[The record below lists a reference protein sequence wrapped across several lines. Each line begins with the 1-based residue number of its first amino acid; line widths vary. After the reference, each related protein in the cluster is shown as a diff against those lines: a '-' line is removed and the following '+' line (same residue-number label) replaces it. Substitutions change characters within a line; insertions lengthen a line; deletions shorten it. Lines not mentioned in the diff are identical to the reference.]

1 MSAAPPSFN
10 YKRPTQAEGFDEMQD
25 ENGRMPTRRR
35 TRWGDRLWG
44 ALLLSALLTAFP
56 FGGAAF
62 AQRADDSYKGPSQ
75 GGGLDG
81 QMRGFAAPPAPAP
94 GGGGGGVA
102 PGGGL
107 QGRQTQGTIA
117 PIPIAIPVFL
127 GPDPKLA
134 ADISDVVSADL
145 EHSALFQPLDRASF
159 LEQVR
164 DVNAAPRFP
173 DWRAVRAD
181 ALVVGE
187 VGRSADGRIVAQF
200 RLWDVSSGR
209 QLAGQR
215 FATSAQNWRRVGHI
229 IADQVYKELTG
240 ESGYFDTRVVF
251 VDETGPKDRR
261 VKRLAIMDQ
270 DGQNVRLLTRGQE
283 LVLTPRFSPTNQEIT
298 FMSYTG
304 DQPRVYLMNLE
315 TGQRET
321 VGDFPGMTFAPRF
334 SPDGQRIVMSLQAEG
349 NSSIYEMDLRTRQ
362 KRRLTPG
369 TAIDTSPSYSP
380 DGRQIVFE
388 SDRDNQ
394 QEIYVMNADGS
405 NPHRISAGD
414 GSYSTPVWSPRGD
427 YIAFTKQL
435 GGRFLIGVMR
445 PDGSGERVLTE
456 GFHNEGPT
464 WAPNG
469 RVLMFFRE
477 SQGENGGPRIL
488 SIDLTG
494 YNERPVPTPSF
505 GSDPAW
511 SPLLN

>member
-1 MSAAPPSFN
+1 MRDDTARHSGF
-10 YKRPTQAEGFDEMQD
+10 RFGLRAEGV
-25 ENGRMPTRRR
+25 R
-35 TRWGDRLWG
+35 
-44 ALLLSALLTAFP
+44 ALALIAALLTLVIAAP
-56 FGGAAF
+56 AF
-62 AQRADDSYKGPSQ
+62 AQRPDDSYKGPPP

-81 QMRGFAAPPAPAP
+81 QLRQISPPPSASAPASRRDAP
-94 GGGGGGVA
+94 A

-127 GPDPKLA
+127 GRDPKLA
-134 ADISDVVSADL
+134 SDVADVITADL
-145 EHSALFQPLDRASF
+145 DHSGLFQPLDRASF
-159 LEQVR
+159 LEQVG

-181 ALVVGE
+181 ALVVGN
-187 VGRSADGRIVAQF
+187 VGQGPDGRIIAEF
-200 RLWDVSSGR
+200 RLWDVASGR

-229 IADQVYKELTG
+229 IADQVYQQLTG
-240 ESGYFDTRVVF
+240 EKGYFDTRVVF
-251 VDETGPKDRR
+251 VDETGSKQQR

-270 DGQNVRLLTRGQE
+270 DGQNVRLLSKGQE

-304 DQPRVYLMNLE
+304 DQPRVFLLNLE

-334 SPDGQRIVMSLQAEG
+334 SPDGQRVIMSLQNGG
-349 NSSIYEMDLRTRQ
+349 NSGIYEMDLRSHQRRQ
-362 KRRLTPG
+362 LTPG
-369 TAIDTSPSYSP
+369 NAIDTSPSYSP
-380 DGRQIVFE
+380 DGRQITFE
-388 SDRDNQ
+388 TDRDGT
-394 QEIYVMNADGS
+394 QEIYVMNSDGS
-405 NPHRISAGD
+405 NPHRISSGEGRYA
-414 GSYSTPVWSPRGD
+414 TPVWSPRGD

-445 PDGSGERVLTE
+445 PDGTGERVLTE

-469 RVLMFFRE
+469 RVLMFFRDAP
-477 SQGENGGPRIL
+477 GADGGPRIF

-494 YNERPVPTPSF
+494 YNERTIPTPAF
-505 GSDPAW
+505 ASDPAW